1 MQQKPFYRYQV
12 IYTIPCIRSLDG
24 EEVTAE
30 EKIKA
35 ENFHGMDFEDREA
48 IYKDLFPY
56 NTFTDRRLAQVDN
69 IDVESQS
76 EDEIDQVQ
84 ERGNVLAS
92 RSRNASFS
100 SRQSS
105 QSRRSIK
112 PPSRIRSEASMD
124 SFKEPLSLEECHNK
138 AR

>member
-1 MQQKPFYRYQV
+1 M

-35 ENFHGMDFEDREA
+35 ENFHGMDFEDRET

-69 IDVESQS
+69 IDVESDS
-76 EDEIDQVQ
+76 DDEID
-84 ERGNVLAS
+84 A
-92 RSRNASFS
+92 
-100 SRQSS
+100 
-105 QSRRSIK
+105 I
-112 PPSRIRSEASMD
+112 
-124 SFKEPLSLEECHNK
+124 
-138 AR
+138 